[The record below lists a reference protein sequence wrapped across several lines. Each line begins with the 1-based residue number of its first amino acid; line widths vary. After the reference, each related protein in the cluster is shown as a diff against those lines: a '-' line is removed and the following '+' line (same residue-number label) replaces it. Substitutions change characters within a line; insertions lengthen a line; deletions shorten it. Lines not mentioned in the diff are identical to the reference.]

1 MSDITSAYNVAKDI
15 YLRPEFNNLCGF
27 QETEL
32 TQVLDQ
38 IVVECEMS
46 PQKGR
51 EALNMMQAFYNGYC
65 FSEKVTE
72 FIYNPT
78 LTLYFLELF
87 QKDCQFPR
95 LMLDQNLAMD
105 RSKLSYLSKLING
118 ESIIF
123 QGLNETPPL
132 SGFELANRFGVH
144 DMLRQNK
151 DNLFI
156 ISLLYYLGILTLNG
170 ETLLGELRFKI
181 PNLVVRRLYVE
192 RLFEDLLPQNAERFE
207 ARQLAEAFYQSGE
220 LQPLCEFMEQRYFR
234 VFDNRDYSW
243 ANELTIKTAF
253 LTVLFNDVLYI
264 MDSEKPLERRYA
276 DLTLIIRPERR
287 QISIYDFIL
296 EFKYLS
302 LSEIGLTGEKAR
314 QHTLEELKGLTLVK
328 QKLTES
334 KQQLLDYQMRLESKY
349 GHSLKLQLISVVA
362 LGFERVV
369 WERVER
375 E

>member
-1 MSDITSAYNVAKDI
+1 
-15 YLRPEFNNLCGF
+15 
-27 QETEL
+27 
-32 TQVLDQ
+32 
-38 IVVECEMS
+38 
-46 PQKGR
+46 
-51 EALNMMQAFYNGYC
+51 
-65 FSEKVTE
+65 
-72 FIYNPT
+72 
-78 LTLYFLELF
+78 
-87 QKDCQFPR
+87 
-95 LMLDQNLAMD
+95 MD

-253 LTVLFNDVLYI
+253 LTVLYNDVLYI
-264 MDSEKPLERRYA
+264 MDSETPLARRYA

-287 QISIYDFIL
+287 YIAIYDFIL

-302 LSEIGLTGEKAR
+302 LSDLGLSGEKVK
-314 QHTLEELKGLTLVK
+314 QHTIEKLKGLIAVK
-328 QKLTES
+328 QKLDES
-334 KQQLLDYQMRLESKY
+334 KQQLLDYQKRLESKY

-369 WERVER
+369 WERVEGNKLGKMR
-375 E
+375 